1 MTKLYLATMT
11 TENYT
16 FQSIGSGPRAA
27 ETAVLRGW
35 ITHLKQVEERNP
47 GYFDTRPR
55 TVPELKD
62 YYGITVTALGMN
74 DCARDGE
81 ALNLSIWG

>member
-1 MTKLYLATMT
+1 MTKLYLATMM
-11 TENYT
+11 TENYI

-27 ETAVLRGW
+27 ETAILRGW
-35 ITHLKQVEERNP
+35 IAHMKQVEERNP

-62 YYGITVTALGMN
+62 YYGISLTALEMN
-74 DCARDGE
+74 DCARDYE
-81 ALNLSIWG
+81 ALNIH